1 MTARFVGSVTLALCL
16 AAARGALAQGL
27 PPAEVYKLRLE
38 YREFRPSLTG
48 EVQKGFSGVPG
59 TLLDLESDLGLGNK
73 RTFAIRGTLKLAAG
87 HKLRGSYTPF
97 SYRGDVIAGRTF
109 KFDDSTF
116 ERFTRVVTDLKGA
129 YYTGE
134 YEWDFIRGS
143 TGYLGLLVGAKV
155 VDTDDLIVGPNEGIR
170 EQETIRGPIPV
181 VGASGRVYT
190 GRLSFEG
197 ELSGLSIGKRGFL
210 FELDTGARLHISD
223 RLSVGGGYR
232 LVSSRGEEDLKFF
245 RLRLRGWQ
253 FGLEIS
259 L

>member
-1 MTARFVGSVTLALCL
+1 MTARFAGLLSLPLCL
-16 AAARGALAQGL
+16 VSATGAVAQGL

-48 EVQKGFSGVPG
+48 EVQKGFGGIPG
-59 TLLDLESDLGLGNK
+59 TLLDLETDLGLENK
-73 RTFAIRGTLKLAAG
+73 RTFAILGTLKLAAG

-97 SYRGDVIAGRTF
+97 SYRGDVTARRTF
-109 KFDDSTF
+109 DFDDSRF
-116 ERFTRVVTDLKGA
+116 ERFTRVVTDLKGG

-155 VDTDDLIVGPNEGIR
+155 IDTDALIVGPNEGIR

-181 VGASGRVYT
+181 AGATARVYT

-197 ELSGLSIGKRGFL
+197 EFAGLSIGKRGFL
-210 FELDTGARLHISD
+210 FELDTTARVHISD
-223 RLSVGGGYR
+223 RLAIGAGYR